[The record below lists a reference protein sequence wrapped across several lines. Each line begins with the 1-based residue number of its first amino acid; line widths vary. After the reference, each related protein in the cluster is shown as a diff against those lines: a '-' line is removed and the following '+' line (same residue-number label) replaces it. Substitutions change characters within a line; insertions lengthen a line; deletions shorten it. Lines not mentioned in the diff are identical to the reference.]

1 MDEDDSLK
9 KNSTNSD
16 INTDTNISQNEY
28 IYENEK
34 DLMFNKNNAP
44 KKTTIDTI
52 RQRYPYSIVWTPI
65 PCISW
70 LIPSIGHAGICN
82 SDGVIHDFAGPYYVS
97 VDEMAFGNPT
107 KYVTLELSQKEFAEY
122 DKAVSYGKKCYDK
135 LNYDFFTNN
144 CHSFIARVLNRLNYK
159 GKSNYNMVDIWW
171 ILSTR
176 SQYISW
182 MDLAKTYSGFLFI
195 LCFIFILC
203 YILKN

>member
-44 KKTTIDTI
+44 KKITIDNI
-52 RQRYPYSIVWTPI
+52 KQRYPYSIVWTPI

-82 SDGVIHDFAGPYYVS
+82 SDGVIHDFAGPYFVS

-122 DKAVSYGKKCYDK
+122 DKAVLYGKKCYDE
-135 LNYDFFTNN
+135 LSYDFFTNN

-159 GKSNYNMVDIWW
+159 GKSNYNMVDVWW

-195 LCFIFILC
+195 LCFIFILY